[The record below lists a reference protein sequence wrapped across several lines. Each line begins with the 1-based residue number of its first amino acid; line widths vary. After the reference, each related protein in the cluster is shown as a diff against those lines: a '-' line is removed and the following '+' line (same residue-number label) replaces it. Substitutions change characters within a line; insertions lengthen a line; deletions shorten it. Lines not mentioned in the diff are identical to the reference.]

1 MGIKHLVLCG
11 GGENGFTTLG
21 VLTKTHDLGI
31 WNIDDI
37 ETIYCSSSGSFI
49 GCLLCLKYSFKELNE
64 YILKRSYK
72 FFKLDSNKIIS
83 LIKDHGIYDES
94 NILKVFKPLLLAKEL
109 SVDIT
114 FRELYEYSGIELNLI
129 TTNLGTFCSEK
140 LSYKTTP
147 ELRVI
152 TGLYMSANIP
162 ILFKPVTYN
171 DNYYIDGGIFSSF
184 PLKSCVNDISCNKD
198 EILGVE
204 NKVEKPNITMIQG
217 FITYILYI
225 LIIFFYNF
233 NKIEHTGYN
242 YIYNFKSKKL
252 TDQSWIDMMDY
263 SYRKNLFDE
272 GINFVIKKY
281 NLPLNDIS
289 NTDISNTDILT
300 LDMSHNTIND
310 ISNIV
315 IRNTDVLN

>member
-21 VLTKTHDLGI
+21 VLSKTHELGI
-31 WNIDDI
+31 WNIDNI
-37 ETIYCSSSGSFI
+37 KTIYSSSSGSFI

-83 LIKDHGIYDES
+83 LIKDHGIYDKS

-129 TTNLGTFCSEK
+129 TTNLGTFRSEK

-147 ELRVI
+147 ELSVI

-162 ILFKPVTYN
+162 ILFKPVMYN

-184 PLKSCVNDISCNKD
+184 PLNSCVNDISCNND
-198 EILGVE
+198 EIFGIE
-204 NKVEKPNITMIQG
+204 NKVEKPKTTMIKG

-225 LIIFFYNF
+225 LITFFIIFSGEY
-233 NKIEHTGYN
+233 
-242 YIYNFKSKKL
+242 
-252 TDQSWIDMMDY
+252 
-263 SYRKNLFDE
+263 
-272 GINFVIKKY
+272 
-281 NLPLNDIS
+281 
-289 NTDISNTDILT
+289 
-300 LDMSHNTIND
+300 
-310 ISNIV
+310 
-315 IRNTDVLN
+315 